1 MPKNSSFFALDDFN
15 FRNKVV
21 LVRVDFNVPVKNGK
35 ILDDKKIKA
44 VIPTLRYL
52 IKKKAK
58 IVLMSHLGRP
68 DGKFS
73 EELILAP
80 VGKRLEKL
88 LGSELLILKDCIGA
102 VAESGIKK
110 LKPGEI
116 ALLEN
121 LRFYKEEE
129 TDDDAFGKKLAK
141 LGDLYV
147 NDAFGVSHRA
157 NASVHSITKFL
168 PCCAGFLLQKEIDML
183 SEITENPKKPFVA
196 ILGGAKVSDKIGVI
210 NNLLT
215 KVDKLLIGGAM
226 MFTFIKAQGLEIGK
240 SKVEIDKLDVARKL
254 LSNPKIILPID
265 VVVANEASKKAQ
277 SKTFLVQNIPADMIG
292 LDIGPDTVKY
302 FSTIIKNS
310 KTIFWNGPLGM
321 FEIKKFAK
329 GTDKIAKIISKT
341 KAVSVVGGGETA
353 AAVDKFKSKI
363 THISTGG
370 GASLEFVEGKKL
382 PGIKALEE
390 NYRKFR
396 GKI

>member
-1 MPKNSSFFALDDFN
+1 MFFSLKDFD
-15 FRNKVV
+15 FRNKTA
-21 LVRVDFNVPVKNGK
+21 LVRVDFNVPIKNGK
-35 ILDDKKIKA
+35 ILDDKRIKA
-44 VIPTLRYL
+44 AIPTLKYL
-52 IKKKAK
+52 IKKRAK

-80 VGKRLEKL
+80 IGKRLEKL
-88 LGSELLILKDCIGA
+88 LGSKVMILKDCVGS

-129 TDDDAFGKKLAK
+129 ADDYAFGKRLAK

-157 NASVHSITKFL
+157 NSSVHSITKFL

-183 SEITENPKKPFVA
+183 SKITQNLDKPFVA

-210 NNLLT
+210 NSLLT
-215 KVDKLLIGGAM
+215 KVDRLLIGGAM

-240 SKVEIDKLDVARKL
+240 SKVEDDKLDVARKL
-254 LSNPKIILPID
+254 LANPKIVLPVD
-265 VVVANEASKKAQ
+265 VAIANEASEKAK
-277 SKTFLVQNIPADMIG
+277 SKTVLVQNIPKDMIG

-302 FSTIIKNS
+302 FGTIIKNS
-310 KTIFWNGPLGM
+310 KTVFWNGPLGM
-321 FEIKKFAK
+321 FEIKKFSK
-329 GTDKIAKIISKT
+329 GTNEIAKIISQT
-341 KAVSVVGGGETA
+341 KAISVVGGGETA
-353 AAVDKFKSKI
+353 AAVARYSKKI
-363 THISTGG
+363 TYISTGG

-382 PGIKALEE
+382 PGIKALED
-390 NYRKFR
+390 NYKKFKN
-396 GKI
+396 KIKNI